1 MRQKRKYSVPK
12 ATSMKKIILTIL
24 TISVTGLSWAQTLD
38 RSARP
43 KPGPAPEIKLGK
55 TESFTLANGMKV
67 FVVENHK
74 LPTIAASIQ
83 LDIKPELEGD
93 MIGYREMMSELL
105 TSGTKTR
112 SNEQLNKEID
122 FIGANIDA
130 SDEGINASGLKKHQE
145 KILELMADIAMNA
158 DFKQSELEK
167 INTRTLSG
175 LEAEENEPDAMLNK
189 VSAVLNFGKQH
200 PYGEVA
206 TKETVA
212 KINLERARKYYSTYF
227 RPNVAYMAIV
237 GDVTV
242 DEVKPLIEKYF
253 GKWQKATVPVAKYSN
268 PQAPATRKVAF
279 VPRDAAV
286 QSVINVTYP
295 LDLKPGT
302 PDVIKARVANSILGG
317 GSNGRL
323 FLNLREKHG
332 WTYGSYSSINQDDLK
347 GSFTAYAKGRNAVTD
362 SSVGEI
368 IAEMNKLR
376 NQRVGKEE
384 LQNHIVNMSGA
395 FAIGLEN
402 PGTVAQYAIN
412 IERYNM
418 PKDYYKNYLKNLA
431 AVTAEDVQATAKK
444 YIDPNKAYLV
454 VVGSK
459 DEVPK
464 TLVKYA
470 SNGKIEYYDTY
481 GRTIEPVKTAAA
493 PTGLTGDDV
502 VKKYVAAVGGEKV
515 ISAIKDIK
523 TVSTG
528 EVQGIALTITEMKK
542 APNKL
547 KFSMEGMGMVLQKKV
562 YNGSTGYQE
571 AQGQKANLEGDELEE
586 AKEDADIYADLHPEQ
601 YGKKR
606 ILKGMEKVNGSD
618 AYIVEETNAK
628 GKKTTQYYDVKSG
641 YLVKAVETA
650 DTPQGAM
657 TTTQEYSDYME
668 VPGSGGYKIP
678 NTVKIA
684 AGPQVITVKVK
695 TAEVN
700 IGIAD
705 IEFQ

>member
-1 MRQKRKYSVPK
+1 MKQLTLSILALSI
-12 ATSMKKIILTIL
+12 AT
-24 TISVTGLSWAQTLD
+24 LSIGQSLD
-38 RSARP
+38 RSIKP

-55 TESFTLANGMKV
+55 TESFTLPNGLRV

-83 LDIKPELEGD
+83 LDIQPELEGD
-93 MIGYREMMSELL
+93 MIGYRDMMSELL

-112 SNEQLNKEID
+112 SNDQFNQEID
-122 FIGANIDA
+122 FIGA
-130 SDEGINASGLKKHQE
+130 SINADHDGLSASGLKKHQA
-145 KILELMADIAMNA
+145 KILELMADVAMNA
-158 DFKQSELEK
+158 DFKQEELDK
-167 INTRTLSG
+167 IRTRTLSG

-189 VSAVLNFGKQH
+189 VSAALNFGKQH
-200 PYGEVA
+200 PYGEVP
-206 TKETVA
+206 TKETVS
-212 KINLERARKYYSTYF
+212 KITLERARKYYSTYF

-242 DEVKPLIEKYF
+242 EEIKPLIEKYF
-253 GKWQKATVPVAKYSN
+253 GGWQKAPVPVAKYSN
-268 PQAPATRKVAF
+268 PQPPATRKVAF

-302 PDVIKARVANSILGG
+302 PDVIKAKVANSILGG

-332 WTYGSYSSINQDDLK
+332 WTYGSYSSISQDELK

-368 IAEMNKLR
+368 IAEMEKLR
-376 NQRVGKEE
+376 NQKVGNEE

-395 FAIGLEN
+395 FAIGLES
-402 PGTVAQYAIN
+402 PATVAQYAIN

-418 PKDYYKNYLKNLA
+418 PKDYYQNYLKNLA
-431 AVTAEDVQATAKK
+431 AVTADDVQAVAKK
-444 YIDPNKAYLV
+444 YINPDKAYLV

-481 GRTIEPVKTAAA
+481 GRTIEPAKTVAA
-493 PTGLTGDDV
+493 PTNLTGDDV
-502 VKKYVAAVGGEKV
+502 VKKYVAAIGGEKV
-515 ISAIKDIK
+515 INAIKDIK

-528 EVQGIALTITEMKK
+528 EVQGISLTITEMKK

-562 YNGSTGYQE
+562 FNGTTGYQE
-571 AQGQKANLEGDELEE
+571 AQGQKADLTGDDLED
-586 AKEDADIYADLHPEQ
+586 AKEDADIYADLHPEK

-606 ILKGMEKVNGSD
+606 TLKGIEKVNGND
-618 AYIVEETNAK
+618 AYVVEEVDAK
-628 GKKTTQYYDVKSG
+628 GKKSTNYYDVKSSF
-641 YLVKAVETA
+641 LVKSVETA
-650 DTPQGAM
+650 ETPQGAM
-657 TTTQEYSDYME
+657 TQTAEYSDYAE

-695 TAEVN
+695 SAEVN
-700 IGIAD
+700 KGIPD
-705 IEFQ
+705 SEFQ

>member
-1 MRQKRKYSVPK
+1 
-12 ATSMKKIILTIL
+12 MKKIILSIIA
-24 TISVTGLSWAQTLD
+24 ISVTAVSWAQTLD
-38 RSARP
+38 RSVRP

-55 TESFTLANGMKV
+55 TESFTLPNGLKV

-74 LPTIAASIQ
+74 LPTIAASIE

-93 MIGYREMMSELL
+93 MTGYRDMMSELL

-112 SNEQLNKEID
+112 SNEQFNKEID
-122 FIGANIDA
+122 FIGANINA
-130 SDEGINASGLKKHQE
+130 SHDGLSASGLKKHQD

-158 DFKQSELEK
+158 DFKQTELDK
-167 INTRTLSG
+167 IKTRTLSG
-175 LEAEENEPDAMLNK
+175 LEAEENEPDAMLSK
-189 VSAVLNFGKQH
+189 VSAVLNYGKQH

-206 TKETVA
+206 TKETVS
-212 KINLERARKYYSTYF
+212 KISLDKARKYYSTYF

-237 GDVTV
+237 GDVTM

-253 GKWQKATVPVAKYSN
+253 GKWQKATVPVAKYSD
-268 PQAPATRKVAF
+268 PQPPATRKVSF

-295 LDLKPGT
+295 LDLKPGA
-302 PDVIKARVANSILGG
+302 PDVIKSRVANSILGG

-332 WTYGSYSSINQDDLK
+332 WTYGSYSSITQDDLK

-362 SSVGEI
+362 SSVREI

-376 NQRVGKEE
+376 NEKVGSEE

-431 AVTAEDVQATAKK
+431 AVTAEDVQTVARK
-444 YIDPNKAYLV
+444 YIDPNRAHLV

-459 DEVPK
+459 DEVPN

-470 SNGKIEYYDTY
+470 SNGKIDYYDTY
-481 GRTIEPVKTAAA
+481 GRTIQPAKTAAA

-502 VKKYVAAVGGEKV
+502 VKKYIAAIGGEKV
-515 ISAIKDIK
+515 INAIKDIK

-528 EVQGIALTITEMKK
+528 EVQGLSLTVTEMKK
-542 APNKL
+542 APAQL
-547 KFSMEGMGMVLQKKV
+547 KFLMEGMGMVLQKKV
-562 YNGSTGYQE
+562 FNGTTGYQE
-571 AQGQKANLEGDELEE
+571 SQGQKANLEG
-586 AKEDADIYADLHPEQ
+586 EDLTSM
-601 YGKKR
+601 R
-606 ILKGMEKVNGSD
+606 N
-618 AYIVEETNAK
+618 
-628 GKKTTQYYDVKSG
+628 
-641 YLVKAVETA
+641 
-650 DTPQGAM
+650 
-657 TTTQEYSDYME
+657 
-668 VPGSGGYKIP
+668 
-678 NTVKIA
+678 
-684 AGPQVITVKVK
+684 
-695 TAEVN
+695 
-700 IGIAD
+700 
-705 IEFQ
+705 